1 MQHYDFQNNI
11 GFMVNRTAK
20 TIVKAM
26 DTELRKKVGITFGQW
41 KVIVMLYNQNGLT
54 QKEIAD
60 RLDLEGPTLIPIID
74 KMEKEGFVVRR
85 VDATDRRNNRIYYTE
100 KSSELWDKMI
110 ECALKIRQVSIRDIS
125 EEDIVFMISILEKIR
140 HNIKLEFDID
150 YTANNTITDSKTNTF
165 IVNTTGAS
173 TSMIDNTGLSD
184 APGSTN
190 EKQRIIE
197 RKISNN
203 GTNTTQ
209 E

>member
-41 KVIVMLYNQNGLT
+41 KVIVMLSNQNGLT

-74 KMEKEGFVVRR
+74 KMEKEGFVIRK
-85 VDATDRRNNRIYYTE
+85 VDPADRRNNRIYLTE
-100 KSSELWDKMI
+100 KSSALWTKMV
-110 ECALKIRQVSIRDIS
+110 ECALKIRQVSIREIS
-125 EEDIVFMISILEKIR
+125 EEDVVFMISILEKIR
-140 HNIKLEFDID
+140 NNIKLEFDID
-150 YTANNTITDSKTNTF
+150 CSVNNTTTDSKTNT
-165 IVNTTGAS
+165 ILVNTAAS
-173 TSMIDNTGLSD
+173 ASIIDNTRVVA
-184 APGSTN
+184 APVGIN
-190 EKQRIIE
+190 EKQPIIQ
-197 RKISNN
+197 RKISEN
-203 GTNTTQ
+203 GTNTSQ